1 MIRVEMMQTDK
12 GYSVAA
18 SGHAGYAPKGQ
29 DIVCAAVS
37 VLLQTL
43 ANKVEDAARQ
53 GQLLSSCVQHGETFA
68 VQAQPHGGMNE
79 IMVAAWYDFVE
90 EGLSELAGQY
100 PEHVELYICDD
111 SDGSDMP
118 EKALNLQKFADGAA
132 AGGDGGAGA
141 EGAGETAPVQ
151 APALRPAQERLAK
164 RSHAGRA
171 AKAAGTGTQAESTPA
186 APGAAA
192 ADNTPPDR
200 DGRNE
205 AGPGEA
211 EPEGEGKEAGEQ
223 APPTAQQRRSAFA
236 QAMQQYPEEFEEA
249 MQRAAQIA
257 VQNIRQNPQLNE
269 LGQALADA
277 YGVDMSDMAGLIDA
291 VKNGRVK
298 NDEYYETMAQQRG
311 ISVKTAREMDRMEG
325 ELQRANAEKQRAQQ
339 MRLAAE
345 HQQRAAAVRAQWE
358 AEAAQLKNSYPD
370 FELDEVLANP
380 AVADMIRRGVSL
392 EAAYRAAY
400 FDQLMENRTA
410 LTAKQVEQGVA
421 ARIQQRGARPAENG
435 THPGGAAEMK
445 VDVAHMTKAQREE
458 LARRA
463 RRGERIVL

>member
-1 MIRVEMMQTDK
+1 MVEIVYQEFPKEQKLRLT
-12 GYSVAA
+12 AH
-18 SGHAGYAPKGQ
+18 GHAGYATKGQ

-37 VLLQTL
+37 ALMQTL
-43 ANKVEDAARQ
+43 AYSTDSKTGGMRGDCVPELIVQADAAEENAAKFELVVD
-53 GQLLSSCVQHGETFA
+53 GLYLL
-68 VQAQPHGGMNE
+68 AQ
-79 IMVAAWYDFVE
+79 
-90 EGLSELAGQY
+90 QY
-100 PEHVELYICDD
+100 PENVRLI
-111 SDGSDMP
+111 
-118 EKALNLQKFADGAA
+118 NLCENGADNVDLQLFAEGAA
-132 AGGDGGAGA
+132 AAGDGAGA
-141 EGAGETAPVQ
+141 AEGEAAPAVQ

-164 RSHAGRA
+164 RSHAGHA
-171 AKAAGTGTQAESTPA
+171 AKAAGAAAPAESTPA
-186 APGAAA
+186 APDAA
-192 ADNTPPDR
+192 ADSVPPDR

-205 AGPGEA
+205 GKPGE
-211 EPEGEGKEAGEQ
+211 EKPEGEGKAAEEQ
-223 APPTAQQRRSAFA
+223 ARLTPQQRRSAFA

-249 MQRAAQIA
+249 MQRAAQMA

-311 ISVKTAREMDRMEG
+311 ISVKTARELDRMEG

-358 AEAAQLKNSYPD
+358 AEAAKLKNSYPD
-370 FELDEVLANP
+370 FELDEVLNNP
-380 AVADMIRRGVSL
+380 AVADMIRRGVGL

-400 FDQLMENRTA
+400 FDRIVENRTA
-410 LTAKQVEQGVA
+410 LTAKQVEQGVT
-421 ARIQQRGARPAENG
+421 ARIQQRSSRPAENG

-445 VDVAHMTKAQREE
+445 VDVAHMTKQQREE